1 MYAAPGAAQRSRTL
15 PALWPGG
22 YGVRLLILQTA
33 EDGAWLK
40 VLLPFRP
47 NGTTG
52 WIRSQPVSEVADPWR
67 IAVSRAQRRMRVYR
81 AGRQVA
87 SFSVVV
93 GKPSTPT
100 PAGLFAIQEKQPESP
115 GDFMGSWVMPLAA
128 HSDVLHAFDG
138 GDGQIGIH
146 GRGGASLL
154 NPLGSAAS
162 HGCVRLLNA
171 DVDWLAARV
180 PPGTPVRVS

>member
-1 MYAAPGAAQRSRTL
+1 MLAGVGGVAVPDARATPAPATPAPAAAGPAVAPTPSLSWSAVLSARTPVYGAPGAAQRSRTL

-33 EDGAWLK
+33 QQGAWLK

-52 WIRSQPVSEVADPWR
+52 WIRSQPVSEVPDSWR

-87 SFSVVV
+87 TFSVVV

-100 PAGLFAIQEKQPESP
+100 PAGLFAIQEKQSESP
-115 GDFMGSWVMPLAA
+115 ATSW
-128 HSDVLHAFDG
+128 G
-138 GDGQIGIH
+138 
-146 GRGGASLL
+146 
-154 NPLGSAAS
+154 
-162 HGCVRLLNA
+162 
-171 DVDWLAARV
+171 
-180 PPGTPVRVS
+180 PG